1 MEQETNNILYFVRQI
16 VSGDSKRAVA
26 KKLGISESMIGLL
39 LKGHRTWTPKYLERI
54 ETSYSLT
61 LCQRKMLHKLG
72 AIASGFRVD

>member
-61 LCQRKMLHKLG
+61 LGQRKMLHKLG